1 MKTLKKIFLVVVFA
15 VAVFAINFLLD
26 ATLYNPA
33 IAVPAYGLLKQY
45 HLISWYERTESLL
58 PFNGGGKDLYPAVSA
73 WKINH
78 SLFFG
83 PRAAVQGVVGAV
95 QKANDGDWHVNIADN
110 AGSALIT
117 EFVPEYPLPIPSQG
131 DRITLWGIVRYDL
144 NHRWWEIHPVFGWKK
159 IE

>member
-1 MKTLKKIFLVVVFA
+1 MKTIKKILLVIGFA
-15 VAVFAINFLLD
+15 VAVFAINFLFD

-45 HLISWYERTESLL
+45 HLIAWYERVESLL
-58 PFNGGGKDLYPAVSA
+58 PFSGGGKDLYPAVSI

-83 PRAAVQGVVGAV
+83 ARAAVQGTVSSV
-95 QKANDGDWHVNIADN
+95 QQANDGDWHVNVTADD
-110 AGSALIT
+110 GSVLIT
-117 EFVPEYPLPIPSQG
+117 EMVPEYPLSIPFLG
-131 DRITLWGIVRYDL
+131 DRIMLWGVTRYDL

-159 IE
+159 VK